1 MSPSTRK
8 EARLAGEN
16 KYFTGKPCL
25 RGHVAHRYTKDSTC
39 CQCVSEKQKQYRTEQ
54 SERFWK
60 VRRKWISENIEL
72 VRKRKA
78 EWKKRNPAKV
88 VLDTVNR
95 NAAKLQRTPAWLTP
109 VDLLEIESIYE
120 YCSALRKCGL
130 DYHVDHIVPLRGTIV
145 SGLHVPLNLQVI
157 PASENNRK
165 RNKYGE

>member
-16 KYFTGKPCL
+16 KYFTGKPCPH
-25 RGHVAHRYTKDSTC
+25 GHIAHRYTKDSTC
-39 CQCVSEKQKQYRTEQ
+39 CECATKWQKQYRTEQ

-60 VRRKWISENIEL
+60 VRKKWISENIEL

-88 VLDTVNR
+88 TLETVNR
-95 NAAKLQRTPAWLTP
+95 NVAKLQRTPAWLTP

-165 RNKYGE
+165 RNKYGV